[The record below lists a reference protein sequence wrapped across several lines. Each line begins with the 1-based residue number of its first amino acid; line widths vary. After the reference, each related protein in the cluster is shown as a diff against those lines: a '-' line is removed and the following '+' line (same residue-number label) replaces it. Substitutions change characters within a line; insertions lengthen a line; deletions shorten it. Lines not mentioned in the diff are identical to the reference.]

1 MKQQMHLEIKLLLM
15 VWGER
20 FLNTWR
26 NPMLSK
32 KKFQK
37 IKNTTL
43 VVFRSLL
50 LFGKILMRKL
60 VVLMEYLKKG

>member
-1 MKQQMHLEIKLLLM
+1 MHLEIKLLLI